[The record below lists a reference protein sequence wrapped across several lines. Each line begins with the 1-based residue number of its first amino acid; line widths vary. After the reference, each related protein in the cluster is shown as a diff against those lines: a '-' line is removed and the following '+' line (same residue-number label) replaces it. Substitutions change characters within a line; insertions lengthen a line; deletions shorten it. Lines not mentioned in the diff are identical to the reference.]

1 MDSVIGTTLGRYRL
15 IERIGRGGMA
25 NVYVAET
32 EGGQARVAIKVLT
45 SLVSENDQFVQRF
58 RQEARVV
65 AKLSHPNIIPV
76 IDYGE
81 VDGKAYLV
89 MPYHPLGSLSDML
102 ARGSI
107 PPEQGGRIVAQIS
120 SALQFAHQQG
130 VIHRDVKPSN
140 VLLDDQGNAWLSDFG
155 LAYMHDASLSL
166 TGSAMLGTP
175 AYVSPEQARGI
186 KASARSDQYSLGIVL
201 FEMAT
206 GQLPF
211 DAETPMGV
219 LVKHMQTPIP
229 LPRSIRATVPV
240 HIERVILKATAKDP
254 EDRFGSVAE
263 MNAAFQAALA
273 HALHPSLHAA
283 PALIAVPP
291 SHPTIPLPNS
301 RYIHVGRR
309 RIRPWQLGVA
319 ATLLALFVCLP
330 SAYAG
335 MYLLP
340 ATTAAGAPQMT
351 AQAATIEALSAQLQ
365 ANQAGMSEEQV
376 QAAVMQTMTV
386 LQASGDGRSGESLSF
401 GQPGG
406 LLPGVLPVL
415 FGEGTP
421 TPMGANLYGG
431 SPAPTSFGATPTRTP
446 KGSGVIVNASVT
458 YGPTPTGGVPTATQA
473 GATTATSAPAP
484 SATSGP
490 PPATST
496 SAPPPTAPPPTSP
509 PPTAPPP
516 TNPPPPTDPPPTEV
530 KICKDKPHPVFPTC
544 EPG

>member
-32 EGGQARVAIKVLT
+32 IGGHARVAIKVLT
-45 SLVSENDQFVQRF
+45 PLVAENDQFVQRF

-65 AKLSHPNIIPV
+65 AKLKHPHIIPV

-81 VDGKAYLV
+81 TDGKAYLV
-89 MPYHPLGSLSDML
+89 MPYHPVGSLSDLL

-107 PPEQGGRIVAQIS
+107 DAAQGGRIIAQAS
-120 SALQFAHQQG
+120 SALQHAHEQG

-140 VLLDDQGNAWLSDFG
+140 ILLDDEGNAWLSDFG

-175 AYVSPEQARGI
+175 AYVSPEQARGV
-186 KASARSDQYSLGIVL
+186 KATERSDQYSLGIVL
-201 FEMAT
+201 FEMVT

-211 DAETPMGV
+211 EAETPMGV

-229 LPRSIRATVPV
+229 LPRSIRATVPI

-254 EDRFGSVAE
+254 DDRFGSVAE
-263 MNAAFQAALA
+263 MNEAFQAALA
-273 HALHPSLHAA
+273 HALNPSLHSA
-283 PALIAVPP
+283 PPLIAVPP
-291 SHPTIPLPNS
+291 SHPTIPLPDS
-301 RYIHVGRR
+301 RYINVGRR

-340 ATTAAGAPQMT
+340 ASSAATAPQLT

-365 ANQAGMSEEQV
+365 SSQAGLSQEQI

-386 LQASGDGRSGESLSF
+386 LQALGDGRGGDALTL
-401 GQPGG
+401 GQPGN
-406 LLPGVLPVL
+406 LLPGVIPAL
-415 FGEGTP
+415 FG
-421 TPMGANLYGG
+421 
-431 SPAPTSFGATPTRTP
+431 GATPTPTNLYSGTSAATQFGPPPTRTP
-446 KGSGVIVNASVT
+446 RGSGGYGYPTAT
-458 YGPTPTGGVPTATQA
+458 YGPSPTGWIPTSTSAAAPTATQA
-473 GATTATSAPAP
+473 APTSTSAPAPTATSAP
-484 SATSGP
+484 P
-490 PPATST
+490 PPTST
-496 SAPPPTAPPPTSP
+496 SAPPPTEP
-509 PPTAPPP
+509 
-516 TNPPPPTDPPPTEV
+516 PPPPTDKPTKEP
-530 KICKDKPHPVFPTC
+530 KPSHTPRDHPQNGNGNETTPT
-544 EPG
+544 P

>member
-1 MDSVIGTTLGRYRL
+1 MDSVIGTTLGPYRL

-32 EGGQARVAIKVLT
+32 IGGHARVAIKVLT
-45 SLVSENDQFVQRF
+45 ALVSENDQFVQRF

-89 MPYHPLGSLSDML
+89 MPYHPLGSLSDLL

-107 PPEQGGRIVAQIS
+107 PPEQGGRIVAQVS
-120 SALQFAHQQG
+120 SALQFAHEQG

-229 LPRSIRATVPV
+229 LPRSIRGTVPV

-273 HALHPSLHAA
+273 HALHPSLYAA

-291 SHPTIPLPNS
+291 SHPTIPLPDS

-340 ATTAAGAPQMT
+340 ATTAAGAPQLT

-365 ANQAGMSEEQV
+365 ANQAGLSDDEV

-415 FGEGTP
+415 FGGATP
-421 TPMGANLYGG
+421 TNGSPNGG
-431 SPAPTSFGATPTRTP
+431 SPAPNSFGAAPTRTP
-446 KGSGVIVNASVT
+446 NGSGGYVYATNT
-458 YGPTPTGGVPTATQA
+458 YGPSPTGGVPTVTQV
-473 GATTATSAPAP
+473 GATTAPSAPAP